1 MLRGRVAGVVALA
14 GIAGPA
20 GPLAGCGGP
29 SAGAGR
35 DAEIVDA
42 TPDAPAPIDVPAG
55 TPDLQFVARAMVN
68 TVAVDQGV
76 VFRDA
81 DCEVVE
87 GCVGAAGSRTLLRF
101 ATVSANLGSADLF
114 VGVPPPAGE
123 SNARFVWSPCHKH
136 HHVRDYASYEL
147 VDATGVVATAR
158 KQAFCLE
165 DDLPV
170 QPGVQPTG
178 YSCLRQGISRGW
190 ADVYTRDLPCQWIDV
205 TDVPPGS
212 YTLRLVINPLHT
224 LPESD
229 YDNNVFT
236 VDVAR

>member
-1 MLRGRVAGVVALA
+1 MVAVV
-14 GIAGPA
+14 G
-20 GPLAGCGGP
+20 LAGCGGP
-29 SAGAGR
+29 RARVGG
-35 DAEIVDA
+35 DAAIVDA
-42 TPDAPAPIDVPAG
+42 TDDAPAPIDVPAG
-55 TPDLQFVARAMVN
+55 TPDLQFVARAMVG
-68 TVAVDQGV
+68 TVAVQQDAI
-76 VFRDA
+76 FRDA

-87 GCVGAAGSRTLLRF
+87 SCVGAAGRRTLLRF
-101 ATVSANLGSADLF
+101 STVSANLGSADLF
-114 VGVPPPAGE
+114 VGAPPAAGD
-123 SNARFVWSPCHKH
+123 SNALFVWSPCHKH

-170 QPGVQPTG
+170 QPGAQPTG

-190 ADVYTRDLPCQWIDV
+190 ADVYTSDLPCQWIDV

-212 YTLRLVINPLHT
+212 YTLRLVVNPLHT

-229 YDNNVFT
+229 YDNNEFT
-236 VDVAR
+236 VDVQL